1 MKIDCSITQNFMKE
15 FARMCKYMPNCGKC
29 DMNLIGEYGSVC
41 YEDCMSTLQCERYM
55 TDIQEIV
62 QTWSDLNP
70 QRTYL
75 TDFLE
80 KYPNAALDSDG
91 FPYEIC
97 PHTLGLIE
105 VDECDG
111 DGSNCVSCW
120 NQPIQ

>member
-62 QTWSDLNP
+62 QDWSDEHP
-70 QRTYL
+70 PKL
-75 TDFLE
+75 TIQEAMSDLSDENAVTHGHIRKSLLLALE
-80 KYPNAALDSDG
+80 
-91 FPYEIC
+91 EIEK
-97 PHTLGLIE
+97 LKEKI
-105 VDECDG
+105 
-111 DGSNCVSCW
+111 
-120 NQPIQ
+120 